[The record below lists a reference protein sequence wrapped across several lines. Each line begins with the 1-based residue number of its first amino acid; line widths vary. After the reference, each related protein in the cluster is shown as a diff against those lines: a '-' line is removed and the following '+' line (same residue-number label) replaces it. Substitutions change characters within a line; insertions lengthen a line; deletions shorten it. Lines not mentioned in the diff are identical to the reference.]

1 MDNEDTAKRLPDNHD
16 RLFPGKDLPLLLHL
30 ELQNRLEEAI
40 TWKALG
46 DLEKQNHNLK
56 EAHEYYEKAL
66 AHYKENSYQIE
77 NFKKRQLSENFH
89 SDEVD
94 IISRYKLVTNISE
107 LKGRSRSLRILSLMV
122 LLLTIIHA
130 FFPTYTL
137 LAASSSLKIGWPA
150 STMLFYEVYVLTLVI
165 LAIFL
170 HRGGSRQGKK
180 QYQSI
185 SDGLEYYA
193 SRLHTKD
200 SNSLLLESESSK
212 QKYSLAD
219 VQSILR
225 EYLESN
231 SLLLLPEGYGAAVYF
246 VANLLMV
253 VLNVYFVFQR

>member
-1 MDNEDTAKRLPDNHD
+1 MDNEDTAKRLPDNNEIP
-16 RLFPGKDLPLLLHL
+16 FPCKDLPFFLRL

-56 EAHEYYEKAL
+56 EAHEYYVKAL

-77 NFKKRQLSENFH
+77 DFKKRQLLENFH

-130 FFPTYTL
+130 FFPL
-137 LAASSSLKIGWPA
+137 LAASSSLNIGWSA
-150 STMLFYEVYVLTLVI
+150 STMLFYEVYVLTLV
-165 LAIFL
+165 LLTIFL
-170 HRGGSRQGKK
+170 HRGESRRGKK

-193 SRLHTKD
+193 SRMHTKD

-212 QKYSLAD
+212 EKYSLAD

-225 EYLESN
+225 EYLEST

-246 VANLLMV
+246 FANLLMI
-253 VLNVYFVFQR
+253 VLNVYFVFRW